1 MGASMVQIRSIEA
14 IPLSFRLPE
23 GKTVRLGVGA
33 TTKRDAIIVK
43 VVSDDGVI
51 GYGEA
56 HPGRSPGAIVSLIHN
71 TLAPMLTGLSVHD
84 TNSVWTRVNR
94 MQLSSHGLG
103 AGAALALSGIDMAL
117 WDLRAKSLG
126 IPLYSLLGGSR
137 KPIAAY
143 AGGISMGFQAP
154 DALAEE
160 AQSYV
165 DRGYRAVKL
174 RLGDNPKDDIARVQ
188 RVRTQLGD
196 QITILV
202 DANTSYSVSDARAV
216 LPSLEDCKVAWLE
229 EPFGCN
235 DFGAYRQ
242 AAQLTKGVA
251 LAAGENHYTRFEF
264 ARLIEERAVS
274 ILQPDLSKSGGI
286 SEGLKIAAMAS
297 AWGLPVHPHSSAT
310 GINHLASIHFLA
322 SIDNGG
328 YFEACV
334 SAFNPLRDMFGSPF
348 SIDQEGFVQPST
360 APGIGLEIDES
371 VFTKFPFIDG
381 PGYLVKF

>member
-1 MGASMVQIRSIEA
+1 MVQIRSIEA

-154 DALAEE
+154 DALADE

-202 DANTSYSVSDARAV
+202 DANTSYSVSDVRAV

>member
-1 MGASMVQIRSIEA
+1 MVQIRSIEA

-202 DANTSYSVSDARAV
+202 DANTSYSVSDVRAV

>member
-1 MGASMVQIRSIEA
+1 MVQIRSIEA

-154 DALAEE
+154 DALAE

>member
-1 MGASMVQIRSIEA
+1 MVQIRSIEA

-154 DALAEE
+154 DALADE

>member
-1 MGASMVQIRSIEA
+1 MVQIRSIEA

-154 DALAEE
+154 DALADE

-165 DRGYRAVKL
+165 ERGYRAVKL

>member
-1 MGASMVQIRSIEA
+1 MVQIRSIEA

-165 DRGYRAVKL
+165 ERGYRAVKL

>member
-1 MGASMVQIRSIEA
+1 MQIRSIEA

-202 DANTSYSVSDARAV
+202 DANTSYSVSDVRAV

>member
-1 MGASMVQIRSIEA
+1 MGVSMVQIRSIEA

-117 WDLRAKSLG
+117 WDLRAKALG

-154 DALAEE
+154 DALADE

-202 DANTSYSVSDARAV
+202 DANTSYSVSDVRAV

>member
-1 MGASMVQIRSIEA
+1 MVQIRSIEA

-160 AQSYV
+160 AQSCV

>member
-1 MGASMVQIRSIEA
+1 MQIRSIEA

-235 DFGAYRQ
+235 EFGAYRQ

>member
-1 MGASMVQIRSIEA
+1 MVQIRSIEA

-56 HPGRSPGAIVSLIHN
+56 DPGRSPGAIVSLIHN

>member
-1 MGASMVQIRSIEA
+1 MVQIRSIEA

-33 TTKRDAIIVK
+33 TTKRDAIVVK

-143 AGGISMGFQAP
+143 AGGISMGFQVP

-188 RVRTQLGD
+188 RVRSQLGD

>member
-1 MGASMVQIRSIEA
+1 MQIRSIEA

-154 DALAEE
+154 DALADE

>member
-1 MGASMVQIRSIEA
+1 VQIRSIEA

-154 DALAEE
+154 DALADE

-202 DANTSYSVSDARAV
+202 DANTSYSVSDVRAV

>member
-1 MGASMVQIRSIEA
+1 MVQIRSIEA

-43 VVSDDGVI
+43 VVSDDGVS

>member
-1 MGASMVQIRSIEA
+1 MVQIRSIEA

-297 AWGLPVHPHSSAT
+297 AWGLPVHPHCSAT

>member
-1 MGASMVQIRSIEA
+1 MVQIRSIEA

>member
-1 MGASMVQIRSIEA
+1 MGVSMVQIRSIEA

-154 DALAEE
+154 DALADE

-202 DANTSYSVSDARAV
+202 DANTSYSVSDVRAV

>member
-1 MGASMVQIRSIEA
+1 MVQIRSIEA

-154 DALAEE
+154 DALADE

-202 DANTSYSVSDARAV
+202 DANTSYSVSDVRAV

-360 APGIGLEIDES
+360 VPGIGLEIDES

>member
-1 MGASMVQIRSIEA
+1 MQIRSIEA

-348 SIDQEGFVQPST
+348 SIDQEGFVQPNT

>member
-1 MGASMVQIRSIEA
+1 MVQIRSIEA

-33 TTKRDAIIVK
+33 TTKRDAIVVK

>member
-1 MGASMVQIRSIEA
+1 MVQIRAIEA

>member
-1 MGASMVQIRSIEA
+1 MQIRSIEA

-33 TTKRDAIIVK
+33 TTKRDAIVVK

>member
-1 MGASMVQIRSIEA
+1 MVQIRSIEA

-154 DALAEE
+154 DALADE

-202 DANTSYSVSDARAV
+202 DANTSYSVSDVRAV

-360 APGIGLEIDES
+360 VPGIGLEIDES
-371 VFTKFPFIDG
+371 VFAKFPFIDG

>member
-1 MGASMVQIRSIEA
+1 MVQIRSIEA

-154 DALAEE
+154 DALADE

-360 APGIGLEIDES
+360 VPGIGLEIDES

>member
-1 MGASMVQIRSIEA
+1 MVQIRSIEA

-33 TTKRDAIIVK
+33 TTKRDAIIVR

-188 RVRTQLGD
+188 RVRSQLGD

>member
-1 MGASMVQIRSIEA
+1 MVQIRSIEA

-103 AGAALALSGIDMAL
+103 AGAALALSGLDMAL

>member
-1 MGASMVQIRSIEA
+1 MVQIRSIEA

-188 RVRTQLGD
+188 RVRSQLGD